1 MCGCLHGSIGVAV
14 RCVAGCRGGESGYL
28 PAKRGVRAPVRAA
41 RQNNSTRGSEAFRSA
56 TGAARAAGQR
66 RARRN
71 ILGAGLPWRRAR
83 DPQVSQVSPVVPV
96 AGSTVSPD
104 DPRPEP
110 PERPADNECC
120 GSGCDP
126 CIFDYY
132 YQEMDRYREALRAWE
147 ARQAARHAEDPAA

>member
-1 MCGCLHGSIGVAV
+1 MSPEV
-14 RCVAGCRGGESGYL
+14 
-28 PAKRGVRAPVRAA
+28 
-41 RQNNSTRGSEAFRSA
+41 
-56 TGAARAAGQR
+56 
-66 RARRN
+66 
-71 ILGAGLPWRRAR
+71 
-83 DPQVSQVSPVVPV
+83 PVVPV
-96 AGSTVSPD
+96 AGSSLTPD

-110 PERPADNECC
+110 PERPADGECC